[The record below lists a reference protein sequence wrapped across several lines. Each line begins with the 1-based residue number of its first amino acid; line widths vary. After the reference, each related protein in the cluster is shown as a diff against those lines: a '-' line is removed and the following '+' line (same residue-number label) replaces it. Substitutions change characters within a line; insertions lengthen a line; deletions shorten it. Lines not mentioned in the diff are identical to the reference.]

1 MAKTKFKKPPPPNRS
16 NGAGWHLLKTAAKS
30 LFALALAFGV
40 LAGFVGLGQRA
51 GTDVVPNA
59 RYTVAFA
66 DIETTSPSGQDRK
79 TFLTEVRF
87 LSDLPETLQSVD
99 PKLAEHLRAAF
110 NKHPWVLGVDEVA
123 VTPTGQIRVGL
134 KFREPVLA
142 MRIGGDPNPRAI
154 DRHGVLLPANASTAM
169 LPVLIDPRVPMGISA
184 GQKWPDPD
192 VQRAV
197 ELVLIYPCQKIER
210 VLLGWVITQA
220 DGRVR
225 RIIAP

>member
-1 MAKTKFKKPPPPNRS
+1 MAKPKFKKPPTRS
-16 NGAGWHLLKTAAKS
+16 TGAGWHLLKTAAKS

-40 LAGFVGLGQRA
+40 LAGLVGLGKRA
-51 GTDVVPNA
+51 GTDVAPNA

-66 DIETTSPSGQDRK
+66 DIETAAPSGQDRK

-99 PKLAEHLRAAF
+99 PKLAEHLKAAF

-123 VTPTGQIRVGL
+123 VAPNGQIRVGL

-142 MRIGGDPNPRAI
+142 IRIGGEPNPRVI
-154 DRHGVLLPANASTAM
+154 DRHGVLLPTNAPTAK
-169 LPVLIDPRVPMGISA
+169 LPVLINPRVPIGISA

-197 ELVLIYPCQKIER
+197 ELVLLYPCQKIER